1 MNGLKPVEELE
12 LTDDYMFMAVMRDEE
27 ICRELL
33 ERLLKIQIEK
43 VEYPELQKE
52 IRPYYESK
60 GVRLDVYVKDSDHI
74 YDIEIQTYHDKN
86 LAKRTRVYQSMI
98 DADNLMRGQDYIEL
112 KESFVIFITTFDPFG
127 YEMPVYTFKNICKE
141 NKEIIL
147 QDETSKIFFN
157 ATAYKKESDIAIRRF
172 MGYLLNKEPTDDF
185 TRKLDNLVN
194 SIKSNKQFRKGYD
207 NMGAVQYMDA
217 RREGIALGREQGISI
232 GKQQGMQ
239 LANITSAKKLLKM
252 GLTLD
257 QIAAAVNLPLA
268 EVKRL
273 ACEQK
278 D

>member
-207 NMGAVQYMDA
+207 NMGAVWYMDA
-217 RREGIALGREQGISI
+217 KREGIALGREQGISI
-232 GKQQGMQ
+232 GKQQGILQ
-239 LANITSAKKLLKM
+239 KSLDAAKKLLVR
-252 GLTLD
+252 GLSAEEIS
-257 QIAAAVNLPLA
+257 QIVELP
-268 EVKRL
+268 VSQV
-273 ACEQK
+273 EQLSRQA

>member
-1 MNGLKPVEELE
+1 MSGFKPVDELE
-12 LTDDYMFMAVMRDEE
+12 LTDDFMFAAVMQDPEV
-27 ICRELL
+27 CRELL
-33 ERLLKIQIEK
+33 ERLLKIKIEK

-98 DADNLMRGQDYIEL
+98 DADNLMRGQDYLEL

-141 NKEIIL
+141 NTEIIL

-157 ATAYKKESDIAIRRF
+157 ATAYKKESDVAIRKF
-172 MGYLLNKEPTDDF
+172 MSYLLNKKPTDDF

-194 SIKSNKQFRKGYD
+194 TIKSNKQFRKGYD
-207 NMGAVQYMDA
+207 NMGAV
-217 RREGIALGREQGISI
+217 
-232 GKQQGMQ
+232 
-239 LANITSAKKLLKM
+239 
-252 GLTLD
+252 
-257 QIAAAVNLPLA
+257 
-268 EVKRL
+268 
-273 ACEQK
+273 
-278 D
+278 

>member
-12 LTDDYMFMAVMRDEE
+12 FTDDYMFMAVMRDEE

-207 NMGAVQYMDA
+207 NMGAVWYMDA
-217 RREGIALGREQGISI
+217 KREGIALGREQGISI
-232 GKQQGMQ
+232 GKQQGILQ
-239 LANITSAKKLLKM
+239 KSLDAAKKLLVR
-252 GLTLD
+252 GLSAEEIS
-257 QIAAAVNLPLA
+257 QIVELP
-268 EVKRL
+268 VSQV
-273 ACEQK
+273 EQLSRQA

>member
-1 MNGLKPVEELE
+1 MSGFKPVDELE
-12 LTDDYMFMAVMRDEE
+12 LTDDFMFAAVMQDPEV
-27 ICRELL
+27 CRELL
-33 ERLLKIQIEK
+33 ERLLKIKIEK

-98 DADNLMRGQDYIEL
+98 DADNLMRGQDYLEL

-207 NMGAVQYMDA
+207 NMGAVWYMDA
-217 RREGIALGREQGISI
+217 KREGIALGREQGISI
-232 GKQQGMQ
+232 GKQQGILQ
-239 LANITSAKKLLKM
+239 KSLDAAKKLLVR
-252 GLTLD
+252 GLSAEEIS
-257 QIAAAVNLPLA
+257 QIVELP
-268 EVKRL
+268 VSQV
-273 ACEQK
+273 EQLSRQA